1 MFCFFLKLQSAAII
15 HGDITFSMKKI
26 IYHPQNPL
34 SQITT
39 TEIVDVLLLLTLFQL
54 SK

>member
-1 MFCFFLKLQSAAII
+1 
-15 HGDITFSMKKI
+15 MKKI

-34 SQITT
+34 SQIAT